1 MTHQL
6 FARTIRVILVL
17 VVAYA
22 LWTVVIPWM
31 RSHGSFDQVTLPTS
45 LDRNSPEPEAGGQG
59 ASVEACLAAA
69 DSAND
74 QVTYR
79 LRDLRDP
86 ASAAK
91 RWESMSQPLHD
102 EVQTA
107 SDACTCAAPACQRA
121 SDAMAALDD
130 LIGQF
135 DSTFDGRAESLPDV
149 GMGEREVQRLLQE
162 ARTLAA
168 GNAN

>member
-22 LWTVVIPWM
+22 LWTVVVPWM
-31 RSHGSFDQVTLPTS
+31 RSHGSFDQVALPKA
-45 LDRNSPEPEAGGQG
+45 LDRNPPQPDTGEQG
-59 ASVEACLAAA
+59 SSVEACLSAAR
-69 DSAND
+69 SAND
-74 QVTYR
+74 RVTYR

-86 ASAAK
+86 AAAAK

-107 SDACTCAAPACQRA
+107 SDACSCAAPACQRA

-135 DSTFDGRAESLPDV
+135 DSSFDGRAESLPDV

-162 ARTLAA
+162 ARKLAA
-168 GNAN
+168 GNGN